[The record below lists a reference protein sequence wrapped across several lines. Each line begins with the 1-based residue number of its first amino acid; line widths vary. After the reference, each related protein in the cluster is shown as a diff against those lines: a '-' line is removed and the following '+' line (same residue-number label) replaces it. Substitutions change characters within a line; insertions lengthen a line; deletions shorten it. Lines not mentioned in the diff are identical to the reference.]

1 MKTSAVAGVIL
12 IVIGIVA
19 LVFQGITY
27 TKHKKV
33 LQIGSLEAT
42 TEQRKTIPVPP
53 IAGGIAL
60 VVGVVLLVAGGRKSS

>member
-12 IVIGIVA
+12 IVIGVVA

-33 LQIGSLEAT
+33 LQVGSFQAT
-42 TEQRKTIPVPP
+42 TEEHKTIPVPP
-53 IAGGIAL
+53 IIGGIA
-60 VVGVVLLVAGGRKSS
+60 VVAGVVLLIAGRKPT

>member
-12 IVIGIVA
+12 IIIGVIA

-33 LQIGSLEAT
+33 LQVGSFQAT
-42 TEQRKTIPVPP
+42 TEQHKTIPVPP
-53 IAGGIAL
+53 IVGGIAL
-60 VVGVVLLVAGGRKSS
+60 VAGVVLLVAGRKAA

>member
-12 IVIGIVA
+12 IVIGVIA

-33 LQIGSLEAT
+33 LQVGSFQAT
-42 TEQRKTIPVPP
+42 TEQHKTIPVPP
-53 IAGGIAL
+53 IIGGIA
-60 VVGVVLLVAGGRKSS
+60 VVAGVVLLVAGRKPT

>member
-12 IVIGIVA
+12 IIIGVIA

-33 LQIGSLEAT
+33 LQVGSFEAT
-42 TEQRKTIPVPP
+42 AEQRKTIPVSP
-53 IAGGIAL
+53 IIGGIA
-60 VVGVVLLVAGGRKSS
+60 VVAGVILLVAGRKST

>member
-12 IVIGIVA
+12 IIVGVIA

-33 LQIGSLEAT
+33 LQVGSFQAT

-53 IAGGIAL
+53 IVGGVA
-60 VVGVVLLVAGGRKSS
+60 LVAGVALLAVGRKTA

>member
-12 IVIGIVA
+12 IVIGVVS

-33 LQIGSLEAT
+33 LQVGSFQAT
-42 TEQRKTIPVPP
+42 TEQHRTIPLPP
-53 IAGGIAL
+53 IVGGIAL
-60 VVGVVLLVAGGRKSS
+60 VAGIVLLVADRKAA

>member
-12 IVIGIVA
+12 IMIGVIV

-33 LQIGSLEAT
+33 LQVGSFQAT
-42 TEQRKTIPVPP
+42 TEQHKTIPVPP
-53 IAGGIAL
+53 IIGGIA
-60 VVGVVLLVAGGRKSS
+60 VVAGVVLLFAGRKPA

>member
-12 IVIGIVA
+12 IVIGVIA

-33 LQIGSLEAT
+33 LQVGSFQAT
-42 TEQRKTIPVPP
+42 TEQHKTIPVPP
-53 IAGGIAL
+53 IVGGVALIA
-60 VVGVVLLVAGGRKSS
+60 GVVLLVAGGKSS